1 MDSLPFIVPIAGF
14 VLLVNG
20 LWTCC
25 QGRRIRV
32 LEARVGMLEDTQL
45 SASQTRPV
53 AIPVHATPTAV
64 YYPPYQAPMPQ
75 ASAPPAN
82 FIRI

>member
-25 QGRRIRV
+25 QGRRVRI
-32 LEARVGMLEDTQL
+32 LEARVGILEDT
-45 SASQTRPV
+45 QTRPV

>member
-25 QGRRIRV
+25 QGRRVRV
-32 LEARVGMLEDTQL
+32 LEARVGMLEDIQ
-45 SASQTRPV
+45 ARQV
-53 AIPVHATPTAV
+53 AIPVRPTAV
-64 YYPPYQAPMPQ
+64 YYPPPLPQYQTPMPQ

>member
-25 QGRRIRV
+25 QGRRVRI
-32 LEARVGMLEDTQL
+32 LEARVGILEDMQ
-45 SASQTRPV
+45 ASQARPV
-53 AIPVHATPTAV
+53 AIPVQPTAV
-64 YYPPYQAPMPQ
+64 YYPPYQTPMPQ